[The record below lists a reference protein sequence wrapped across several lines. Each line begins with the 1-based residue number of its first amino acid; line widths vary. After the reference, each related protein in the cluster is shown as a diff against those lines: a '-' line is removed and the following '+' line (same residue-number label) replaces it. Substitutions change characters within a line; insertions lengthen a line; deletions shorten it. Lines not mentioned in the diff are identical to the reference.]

1 MTIQTMAQ
9 PGVASPIGQPGWPPQ
24 GQWTYADYLRLPDDG
39 KRYEIIKG
47 VLYVA
52 NAPSYEHQY
61 AVGEIAFALRLFIK
75 QHQSGVILA
84 APFEVHLAE
93 NTKLVQPDILFIPA
107 DQQPPAGTQVF
118 VGVPA
123 LIVEVISPSSIR
135 LDRTVKFDTY
145 EQVGVAEYW
154 LVDPKAHLVEV
165 YTLARGEYALFG
177 QYTGDEVITSA
188 VLPGLQIKASSL
200 FLPG

>member
-9 PGVASPIGQPGWPPQ
+9 PGASPIGQPGWPPQ

-39 KRYEIIKG
+39 KRYEIIAG

-52 NAPSYEHQY
+52 NAPSFEHQY
-61 AVGEIAFALRLFIK
+61 TVGEVSFALRSFVK
-75 QHQSGVILA
+75 QHQSGVILE

-93 NTKLVQPDILFIPA
+93 NIKPVQPDVLFIRT

-118 VGVPA
+118 VGVPD

-135 LDRTVKFDTY
+135 LDRTVKFDAY
-145 EQVGVAEYW
+145 EQAGVPEYW
-154 LVDPKAHLVEV
+154 IIDHKARLVEV

-177 QYTGDEVITSA
+177 QSTGDEVITSH
-188 VLPGLQIKASSL
+188 VLPGLEIKASSL